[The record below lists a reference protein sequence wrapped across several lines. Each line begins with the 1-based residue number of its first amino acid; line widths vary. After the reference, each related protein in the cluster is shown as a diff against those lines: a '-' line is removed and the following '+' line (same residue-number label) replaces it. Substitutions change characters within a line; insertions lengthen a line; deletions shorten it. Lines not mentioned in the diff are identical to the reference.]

1 MLKARE
7 RRVVALHVAVDVAVT
22 CAAWLL
28 AYALRFHE
36 PLATLVPVTKG
47 VPDVSRYLLLL
58 PLVVVLWPPVLYFH
72 GLYQIRRGRSLIDET
87 FAILFSVLLASALT
101 LGATLSIA
109 PALLSGELVR
119 VLPDYEFEPSAIF
132 ALYPSARQLST
143 KVRAALDYLAQHLK
157 DPPSWDRSLAGRVP
171 GF

>member
-7 RRVVALHVAVDVAVT
+7 RRTVALHVAVDVAVT

-87 FAILFSVLLASALT
+87 FAILFRSTLT
-101 LGATLSIA
+101 MTCLKFFQ
-109 PALLSGELVR
+109 
-119 VLPDYEFEPSAIF
+119 LPI
-132 ALYPSARQLST
+132 
-143 KVRAALDYLAQHLK
+143 KVILR
-157 DPPSWDRSLAGRVP
+157 GC
-171 GF
+171 